1 MLYKV
6 VDIFFLVVLVSGVGY
21 FTAIV
26 QKFTIL
32 KLKDNVELSVSH
44 LLLESSIV
52 IVTALFCLM
61 KFTTESNPLITDVC
75 KQAMTF
81 TPEEVNQ
88 IGMIYAYISQTNKL
102 NFSLLVSIIV
112 CQYSLIMIVMLQRT

>member
-32 KLKDNVELSVSH
+32 KLKDNVESLEVEIGD
-44 LLLESSIV
+44 LLEV
-52 IVTALFCLM
+52 
-61 KFTTESNPLITDVC
+61 K
-75 KQAMTF
+75 
-81 TPEEVNQ
+81 NQ
-88 IGMIYAYISQTNKL
+88 IQKSMLEELANHRSQNQWSKDVI
-102 NFSLLVSIIV
+102 N
-112 CQYSLIMIVMLQRT
+112 QMN